1 MPGVSEPAPLGSAL
15 AQVKQAGQAGQ
26 AKVRQRRPFVDTNV
40 LLYLISADA
49 AKAERA
55 EQVLAGRIVISVQVL
70 NEFANVVRRKHSL
83 DWAELQQ
90 VLAGISSFCE
100 VLDLTLATHQRGLAL
115 ARRYPLSIYDAMIAA
130 AALEAGCDSL
140 LSEDFPAGQRI
151 DGELVVVNPFL

>member
-1 MPGVSEPAPLGSAL
+1 MPGANESAPQGSPLGQAR
-15 AQVKQAGQAGQ
+15 QAGQATL
-26 AKVRQRRPFVDTNV
+26 RQRRPFVDTNV

-70 NEFANVVRRKHSL
+70 NEFAIVARRKRSL

-100 VLDLTLATHQRGLAL
+100 VLDLSLATHQRGLAL

-140 LSEDFPAGQRI
+140 LSEDFQTGQRI
-151 DGELVVVNPFL
+151 DGQLVVVNPFL

>member
-1 MPGVSEPAPLGSAL
+1 MPGVNGPAPLGSPL
-15 AQVKQAGQAGQ
+15 AQVRQAGQA
-26 AKVRQRRPFVDTNV
+26 ALRQRRPFVDTNV

-70 NEFANVVRRKHSL
+70 NEFANVARRKHSL

-115 ARRYPLSIYDAMIAA
+115 ARRYQISIYDAMIAA
-130 AALEAGCDSL
+130 AALEAGCDGL
-140 LSEDFPAGQRI
+140 FTEDFQTGQRI
-151 DGELVVVNPFL
+151 DGQLLVVNPFL

>member
-1 MPGVSEPAPLGSAL
+1 MPGVNEPAPLGSPL
-15 AQVKQAGQAGQ
+15 AQVRQ

-90 VLAGISSFCE
+90 VLAVISSYCE
-100 VLDLTLATHQRGLAL
+100 GLALTVATHQRGLAL
-115 ARRYPLSIYDAMIAA
+115 ARHYQFSIYDAMIAA

-140 LSEDFPAGQRI
+140 FSEDFHTGQRI
-151 DGELVVVNPFL
+151 DSQLLVVNPFH